1 MIHTIVH
8 LVSFFRFAEI
18 GGGGGGG
25 EIVLNL
31 IDLLEE
37 LYQSDFFCHSIHNH
51 CLIIKESL

>member
-18 GGGGGGG
+18 GGEGGG

-51 CLIIKESL
+51 CLIIKESV